1 MCPLLFKAEKL
12 IKKLV
17 CFVDPNWSGNNNIRK
32 TGRGRKIG
40 TNNKHYLITNGSS
53 RSFYSTSTEISLLL
67 ILVKITPAFLS
78 APFYILFVTI
88 ICN

>member
-1 MCPLLFKAEKL
+1 MCSMLFKAENL
-12 IKKLV
+12 IKKFA

-40 TNNKHYLITNGSS
+40 KNNKHYHITNGSS
-53 RSFYSTSTEISLLL
+53 RSFCSTSTEISLLL

-78 APFYILFVTI
+78 APFCILFVTI
-88 ICN
+88 ICS